1 MKEVVIISNMSEL
14 GAGTRGSSLG
24 YKALEMASHK
34 FGKNL
39 FHQYPLVEI
48 KTFNDHLYQP
58 VKTPFAKQI
67 NGILESAVTA
77 GNTISNILADGKFPF
92 VISGDHSNA
101 ASTIYGIKKQYPEKR
116 LGVVWIDAHA
126 DLHSPYTSPSGN
138 MHGMPLAISLS
149 EDNLERKRNSISEE
163 SKEKWNLLKN
173 LGDISP
179 KIHGSDIV
187 YFGVRDTESAEDHLI
202 QKHTIRNFKVE
213 EVRHKGIEDCAAE
226 ALKLLKDCD
235 VLYISFDVDALDCD
249 MVSRGTGTPV
259 EKGFSP
265 LEAENIMKSFIKDKR
280 LVCWEMVEINPL
292 LDDKKNEMAETA
304 VRIMD
309 NVIRFYNK

>member
-24 YKALEMASHK
+24 FKALEMASIK
-34 FGKNL
+34 FGKRL
-39 FHQYPLVEI
+39 FHQYPFIEI
-48 KTFNDHLYQP
+48 ETFNHHLYQP
-58 VKTPFAKQI
+58 VNTPFAKHI
-67 NGILESAVTA
+67 SGILKSATTA
-77 GNTISNILADGKFPF
+77 GNTISEILADEKLPF
-92 VISGDHSNA
+92 IISGDHFNA
-101 ASTIYGIKKQYPEKR
+101 TSTIYGIKKQFPDKR
-116 LGVVWIDAHA
+116 LGVIWIDAHA

-138 MHGMPLAISLS
+138 MHGMPLAISLA
-149 EDNLERKRNSISEE
+149 EDNPEKKRNNISEE
-163 SKEKWNLLKN
+163 SEEKWRLLKN
-173 LGDISP
+173 LGGISP
-179 KIHGSDIV
+179 KVLGSDLI

-202 QKHTIRNFKVE
+202 QKYNIRNFKVE
-213 EVRHKGIEDCAAE
+213 EVRHKGIERCAEE
-226 ALKLLKDCD
+226 ALNLLKNCD
-235 VLYISFDVDALDCD
+235 LLYISFDVDALDCD

-259 EKGFSP
+259 EMGFSP
-265 LEAENIMKSFIKDKR
+265 IEAESIMKTFIKDKR